1 MALLASKTLRK
12 TFASQIFGHGSSSHN
27 PIIIGFAK
35 TDVMMPGTYASF
47 LGREFSQHD
56 YMNTVLNWST
66 NDGAGG
72 ANRQYYLGFCVLP
85 SNSSNTNVYADE
97 NGAYIIGDLPI
108 TMVSEG
114 TIGSAFVWLAGRM
127 YSTNTFTP
135 GTGTI
140 QSPISSVSDF
150 GANLIAAA
158 ESVTPANF
166 NFGVS
171 TGTSSGFN
179 GTSYVYRVASNLNQK
194 ECETSLYNKM
204 IMITDSVGTASDK
217 IVKVSSMSITTGT
230 TTYLNSIKI
239 NIKEV
244 L

>member
-85 SNSSNTNVYADE
+85 SSSSNTNIYADE

-127 YSTNTFTP
+127 YSTNAFTP

-140 QSPISSVSDF
+140 QAPSSASTSF
-150 GANLIAAA
+150 GANWVAGP

-166 NFGVS
+166 NAVLGA
-171 TGTSSGFN
+171 GTSSGFN
-179 GTSYVYRVASNLNQK
+179 GTSYVYRGLSNQQ
-194 ECETSLYNKM
+194 ECEVYMYNKM
-204 IMITDSVGTASDK
+204 IMITDSVGTESDN

>member
-47 LGREFSQHD
+47 LGREFSHHD

-85 SNSSNTNVYADE
+85 SSSSNTNVYADE
-97 NGAYIIGDLPI
+97 DGAYIIGDLPI

-127 YSTNTFTP
+127 YSTNAFTA

-140 QSPISSVSDF
+140 QAPPAASTGF
-150 GANLIAAA
+150 GANWIAAA

-166 NFGVS
+166 NFGIN
-171 TGTSSGFN
+171 TGTSSGFD
-179 GTSYVYRVASNLNQK
+179 GTSYNYRGTSNQK
-194 ECETSLYNKM
+194 DCEAYMYNKM
-204 IMITDSVGTASDK
+204 IMITDSVGTGSDN
-217 IVKVSSMSITTGT
+217 IVKVSSMSIATGT